1 MADRM
6 KVGCMDDTLISIL
19 DDFEGWLRLAQEV
32 EPLFGPMVQ
41 DPDFRKG
48 LRQAI
53 LDGHAL
59 CVRTEAGSDEQRL
72 LGGIVI
78 APKANEILWF
88 AVTKEKRGKGIGRTL
103 LQAAIEHLDK
113 SRPIIVTTF
122 DQTVAAGTPA
132 RNLYHTVGFRE
143 FSPAGANPAGIP
155 TVTMLLI
162 KPHDEP
168 SS

>member
-1 MADRM
+1 MVIVR
-6 KVGCMDDTLISIL
+6 VSIL
-19 DDFEGWLRLAQEV
+19 DDFEGWLQLAREV

-41 DPDFRKG
+41 DPDFRTG

-53 LDGHAL
+53 VDGHAL
-59 CVRTEAGSDEQRL
+59 CVRAETGGHEQRL
-72 LGGIVI
+72 QGGIVI

-88 AVTKEKRGKGIGRTL
+88 AVATESRGKGLGKAL
-103 LQAAIEHLDK
+103 LHAAVKNLDK
-113 SRPIIVTTF
+113 TRPIIVTTF

-132 RNLYHTVGFRE
+132 RHLYHAVGFRE
-143 FSPAGANPAGIP
+143 FSPAGVNPAGIP

-168 SS
+168 SASG